1 MDTNHIYHWTAISLL
16 EKQCCWLK
24 SLWVDQISS
33 LLTAPQWSLPIPQSA
48 SLANQNLLPC
58 VHHAALVLNSPSVL
72 LTSWKSNGRVLG
84 RRRLLYASEKEQS
97 VPAEGSSTT
106 LLQNMY
112 IPRLSGHPRFLCSCR
127 LIDYSILLLKRKKT
141 SKKKKK
147 QATSL
152 FFALFFSLSQ
162 ICTGRWWTV
171 LSELKWKKK

>member
-1 MDTNHIYHWTAISLL
+1 MQWSRLQELYEL
-16 EKQCCWLK
+16 
-24 SLWVDQISS
+24 
-33 LLTAPQWSLPIPQSA
+33 PQW
-48 SLANQNLLPC
+48 
-58 VHHAALVLNSPSVL
+58 VSPRLRDMSDGSHL
-72 LTSWKSNGRVLG
+72 QGRNGRVLG

-147 QATSL
+147 ASHLSL
-152 FFALFFSLSQ
+152 FCSLFLSLSNLYREMVN
-162 ICTGRWWTV
+162 CFVRT
-171 LSELKWKKK
+171 